1 MTEKIVK
8 IGVFGGLII
17 LIFAAL
23 FLPDWLKS
31 KEKDKALAMVFQ
43 GKPVVLE
50 FTSPTCGVCKEMK
63 PLVEKLKKEYQGKV
77 NFVVVSTDST
87 TGEALRDKFPVEY
100 VPSFYL
106 MIDEH
111 NQFDHF
117 EGAVPEPM
125 FRTLLDGMLKKSGGD
140 S

>member
-23 FLPDWLKS
+23 FLPDWLKN
-31 KEKDKALAMVFQ
+31 KEKDKAMAMVFQ
-43 GKPVVLE
+43 DKPVVLE

-87 TGEALRDKFPVEY
+87 TGAALMDKFPVEY
-100 VPSFYL
+100 VPAFYL

-111 NQFDHF
+111 TQFDRF

-125 FRTLLDGMLKKSGGD
+125 FRSLIDGMIKKSGGK